1 MKIDDKQLER
11 ASLLPNRW
19 YVILNKLDD
28 ESFSITAYDTTEDD
42 DSQYFEAGTI
52 VLNGIMELI
61 ESDFD
66 RVTAAGM
73 SRLAH
78 EHVRES
84 IAEATNSP
92 DISRENGTNVIK
104 IDFGKKQ

>member
-1 MKIDDKQLER
+1 MTIDDKQLEK

-19 YVILNKLDD
+19 YIILNKLDD
-28 ESFSITAYDTTEDD
+28 ETFSISAYDTTQEED
-42 DSQYFEAGTI
+42 SAYFEAGTI

-73 SRLAH
+73 ARLAH
-78 EHVRES
+78 DHVKEV
-84 IAEATNSP
+84 IEEATGKP
-92 DISRENGTNVIK
+92 DIKQEEGTNVIK
-104 IDFGKKQ
+104 IDFGTKQ

>member
-1 MKIDDKQLER
+1 MTIDDKQLEK
-11 ASLLPNRW
+11 ASLLPDRW
-19 YVILNKLDD
+19 YIILNKLDD
-28 ESFSITAYDTTEDD
+28 ETFSISAYDTTVED

-52 VLNGIMELI
+52 VLGGIMELI

-78 EHVRES
+78 
-84 IAEATNSP
+84 
-92 DISRENGTNVIK
+92 
-104 IDFGKKQ
+104 

>member
-1 MKIDDKQLER
+1 MTIDDRQLEK
-11 ASLLPNRW
+11 ASLLPDRW
-19 YVILNKLDD
+19 YIILNKLDD
-28 ESFSITAYDTTEDD
+28 ETFSISAYDTTEED

-61 ESDFD
+61 DSDFE

-73 SRLAH
+73 ARLAQ

-84 IAEATNSP
+84 LAEATNNP
-92 DISRENGTNVIK
+92 EISREEGSNVIK
-104 IDFGKKQ
+104 IDFGTKQ

>member
-1 MKIDDKQLER
+1 MPIDDKQLEK
-11 ASLLPNRW
+11 ASLLPDRW
-19 YVILNKLDD
+19 YIILNKLDD
-28 ESFSITAYDTTEDD
+28 ETFSISAYDTTGED

-61 ESDFD
+61 DSDFE

-73 SRLAH
+73 ARLAH

-84 IAEATNSP
+84 LAEATNNP
-92 DISRENGTNVIK
+92 EISREEGSNVIK
-104 IDFGKKQ
+104 IDFGNEQ